1 MRATPS
7 SSTAQR
13 SGSEP
18 GPAHLLSG
26 GRSRAALSIA
36 LSSALVAFAAGCGG
50 DQSDPPTDPGNQT
63 THSPQLKFF
72 VGDDACAQLES
83 HIETS
88 VETTLRKQF
97 EGWRRSRSDAAS
109 GVAAPVE
116 SPAQSAPPPASAAPA
131 AESFS
136 STTVRSAGVDEP
148 DPVKNDG
155 RRVFTLKRTSD
166 AVVLSRVDLGA
177 AGAMTLGSQVRW
189 PSPASEGAD
198 PFESP
203 SGLYLLDEARV
214 VALTTSGAHW
224 GPWTDGPWMPVPAA
238 TAVPQIAAKTSLC
251 QGACGDADATPPSVH
266 LRLVDAAG
274 TGLPT
279 RWEVRL
285 DGSLVGSRRIG
296 DKVHLVT
303 RSELQLPDGIK
314 RWPAVDWTLDDRQWN
329 ADLDREIEDNARL
342 IRTTALS
349 TWLAPL
355 AAGSAT
361 ALSQPPTSAECAS
374 FGRIDGPTR
383 PAWLHVATVDLATRT
398 VSRHTALAD
407 ASGLYMSAHS
417 LILSTPRWNPGERVG
432 ETYLHR
438 FVPDADG
445 RFQYHGSG
453 RIEGTL
459 INDYAIDES
468 SPGLVRVAASS
479 FSPNDLRTFTYL
491 ATLEPAAAPQTMR
504 QLGRTGPIASGE
516 TLRSARFLGD
526 RAYLVTFRQI
536 DPFFVYDLS
545 DPAQPTALGELK
557 IPGFST
563 FLFPAGSNHVLG
575 IGYDGGGW
583 PRRVK
588 ASLFDVTEPTRPLEQ
603 STLLLGDSYT
613 ESDALWDPHAFTWY
627 SPPTMTGELPGGGS
641 EGTMAIPLRSY
652 ASWYGTQAT
661 SGIRVVSVRP
671 SRGASALSSNGTLS
685 MDDLL
690 DAGERGY
697 AGWRNGD
704 ARRAVFVGSHVYAI
718 ADAAVR
724 SAPVATPASPIA
736 TVSVP

>member
-1 MRATPS
+1 LAT
-7 SSTAQR
+7 
-13 SGSEP
+13 
-18 GPAHLLSG
+18 
-26 GRSRAALSIA
+26 
-36 LSSALVAFAAGCGG
+36 ALVALAAGCGG
-50 DQSDPPTDPGNQT
+50 GRSDPPANPGHQT
-63 THSPQLKFF
+63 TQSPQLKFF
-72 VGDDACAQLES
+72 VGDDTCAQLES

-97 EGWRRSRSDAAS
+97 EDWRRVRSDAAS
-109 GVAAPVE
+109 GGPAPVE
-116 SPAQSAPPPASAAPA
+116 SPAPSAPPPASASPA

-136 STTVRSAGVDEP
+136 STTVRSFGVDEP

-155 RRVFTLKRTSD
+155 RRVFMLKRTSD

-177 AGAMTLGSQVRW
+177 AGALALGTQVSW
-189 PSPASEGAD
+189 PSPAPEGAG

-203 SGLYLLDEARV
+203 MGLYLLDDARV
-214 VALTTSGAHW
+214 VALTTSGSHW
-224 GPWTDGPWMPVPAA
+224 TPWTDGPWTPVV
-238 TAVPQIAAKTSLC
+238 TAGSADPRIAAKTSLC
-251 QGACGDADATPPSVH
+251 YGACDGADATPPSVR
-266 LRLVDAAG
+266 LRLVDAEA

-303 RSELQLPDGIK
+303 RSELKLPDGVN
-314 RWPAVDWTLDDRQWN
+314 RWPAVDWSLGDKEWNAALDRQ
-329 ADLDREIEDNARL
+329 IEDNAGL
-342 IRTTALS
+342 IQAADLS

-355 AAGSAT
+355 AAGSTT
-361 ALSQPPTSAECAS
+361 ALSQPPTAAECAS
-374 FGRIDGPTR
+374 FGRIDAPTR
-383 PAWLHVATVDLATRT
+383 PAWLHVATVDVAART
-398 VSRHTALAD
+398 VSRQTALAD

-417 LILSTPRWNPGERVG
+417 LILSTPRWNPGERTG

-438 FVPDADG
+438 FVAGADG
-445 RFQYHGSG
+445 RFDYHGSG

-459 INDYAIDES
+459 INDYAIDEA
-468 SPGLVRVAASS
+468 SPGMIRVAASS
-479 FSPNDLRTFTYL
+479 FSPDDLRPFTYL

-504 QLGRTGPIASGE
+504 ELGRTNPIATGE
-516 TLRSARFLGD
+516 TLRSARFLGN

-545 DPAQPTALGELK
+545 NPAQPTALGELK

-563 FLFPAGSNHVLG
+563 FLFPVGSNHVLG

-583 PRRVK
+583 PRHVK

-627 SPPTMTGELPGGGS
+627 SPPTATDGLPGGGS

-652 ASWYGTQAT
+652 ASWYGTQET
-661 SGIRVVSVRP
+661 SGVRVVSVRP
-671 SRGASALSSNGTLS
+671 ARGASALSSNGTLS

-690 DAGERGY
+690 AGNAGGSNH

-704 ARRAVFVGSHVYAI
+704 ARRAVFVGSNVYAI

-724 SAPVATPASPIA
+724 SAPIATPASPIA
-736 TVSVP
+736 TAIVP